1 MTDNRPRIGVV
12 CLGDVDSVVPKV
24 LAAHISGYLNLDASV
39 LSPLVHPAHAL
50 DRRRLQYDAAIILK
64 EMEAIPFDGMD
75 KVIGVL
81 GVDLFV
87 PVFTHV
93 FGEARQ
99 GGKAALISLFRLG
112 EKPVVGS
119 MSLSAA
125 VLDRAAKIT
134 LHELCHLYNL
144 SHCMAPRCLMH
155 FSGDLNQLDQTP
167 FSFCRYC
174 AVFFRDAIGAGS
186 VS

>member
-1 MTDNRPRIGVV
+1 MKDNMHRIGVV
-12 CLGDVDSVVPKV
+12 CLGDVDSTVPKV

-39 LSPLVHPAHAL
+39 LPPLYHPAYAL
-50 DRRRLQYDAAIILK
+50 NRQRLQYDAGVILK
-64 EMEAIPFDGMD
+64 EMESTPFDGMD

-87 PVFTHV
+87 PIFTHV

-99 GGKAALISLFRLG
+99 GGKAALVSLSRLG
-112 EKPVVGS
+112 EKTVGS
-119 MSLSAA
+119 MPMSSA
-125 VLDRAAKIT
+125 VLERAAKIT

-144 SHCMAPRCLMH
+144 SHCMDPNCLMH

-174 AVFFRDAIGAGS
+174 AVFFRDAVGAGS
-186 VS
+186 AS